1 MDDVLF
7 PDDLNLHDVGRDFHL
22 ADWQHDKIMEQIRN
36 FEKELD
42 NNHEIALLLASFG
55 TSILMQ
61 VINIGYQN
69 PDMMYFYGYVNEK
82 YTQLIQHVSQLNFL
96 ITSIEKEDKS
106 KPPRRIGFVYPI
118 ND

>member
-7 PDDLNLHDVGRDFHL
+7 SDDFDPRDIGRNHHF
-22 ADWQHDKIMEQIRN
+22 ADWQYDKIMKQIQN

-55 TSILMQ
+55 TTVLMQ
-61 VINIGYQN
+61 VADLGYQN
-69 PDMMYFYGYVNEK
+69 PDLMYFWGYVNGK

-106 KPPRRIGFVYPI
+106 KPPKRIGFTSPA
-118 ND
+118 DD